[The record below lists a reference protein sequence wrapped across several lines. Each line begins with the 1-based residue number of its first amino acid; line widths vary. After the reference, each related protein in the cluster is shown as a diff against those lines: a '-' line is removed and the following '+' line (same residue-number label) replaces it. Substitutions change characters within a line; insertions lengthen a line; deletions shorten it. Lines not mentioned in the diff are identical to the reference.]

1 MSRRDD
7 RRPAKPDATPEPESK
22 PPEPQ
27 GVYTPR
33 DYVIVLWVDPE
44 MRRRNPDMPLSL
56 HEALQVGREFD
67 PHYPIPIPGV
77 RRRAPDRTTELEA
90 EP

>member
-1 MSRRDD
+1 MSRRRDGQ
-7 RRPAKPDATPEPESK
+7 PAKPDATRQPKVK

-44 MRRRNPDMPLSL
+44 MRRRNPDMPFSL

-67 PHYPIPIPGV
+67 PRYPIPIPGA
-77 RRRAPDRTTELEA
+77 RHRAADP
-90 EP
+90 EPEP

>member
-1 MSRRDD
+1 MSRRQD
-7 RRPAKPDATPEPESK
+7 RQAAKPDATREPESE
-22 PPEPQ
+22 PPEPR
-27 GVYTPR
+27 GIYTPR

-67 PHYPIPIPGV
+67 PHHPIPIPGA